1 MAGRAER
8 IGEVKALSLICA
20 AHLVSHFHYLVLVPL
35 FPLLRARM
43 GVGFVELGLALTLFN
58 VVSALTQAPMGWVA
72 AAEACKPARARV
84 PARHSARRIR
94 IGDSSIV
101 AAAMERR

>member
-1 MAGRAER
+1 MRKREAGR

-43 GVGFVELGLALTLFN
+43 GVGFVELGLALTMFN
-58 VVSALTQAPMGWVA
+58 VVSALTQAPMGGWRTDTVRG
-72 AAEACKPARARV
+72 AC
-84 PARHSARRIR
+84 
-94 IGDSSIV
+94 
-101 AAAMERR
+101 